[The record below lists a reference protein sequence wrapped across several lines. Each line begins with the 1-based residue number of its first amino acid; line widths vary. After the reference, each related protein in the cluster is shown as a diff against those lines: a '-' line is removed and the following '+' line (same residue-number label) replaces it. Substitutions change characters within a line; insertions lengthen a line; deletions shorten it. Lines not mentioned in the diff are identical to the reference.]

1 MRHLR
6 VATHRLRSLF
16 RAGRVDDEMQSELDL
31 HLEQLTREYVAEG
44 MSEADARDRARREF
58 GSIELWKEQCRDMR
72 RVSFARDAIRD
83 IAYACRLFGRSPAFT
98 ITAVLSLALGIGAN
112 TALFA
117 LVDAVL
123 LRMLP
128 VHAPAELVEVSRLGG
143 RTLSYPAYQEIRAR
157 NAVFTGVLLT
167 SAGRFGASLQIGGEN
182 AGDVHYSPVSGDY
195 FTALGLSPVLGR
207 ILTEDDLLAANVA
220 VISYDLWQRA
230 LASDPDALG
239 RSMRMGRSQYTIVGV
254 APKGFTGVLTG
265 QRIDVWVP
273 ITTVDRGTLRNR
285 DAFTFRL
292 LARRKPG
299 VALEQAQANMDGIAQ
314 QLSMEWKFEQP
325 LRIEVADGSGGLR
338 LLRRQFS
345 RPLWILMIVVGL
357 LLLIAT
363 VNVANLLLA
372 RAGARRREIAVRLS
386 IGASRWRLI
395 RQLLTESLVLG
406 GAGATLGLLLA
417 PAAAAWLV
425 RFLSSAVGTV
435 DMAIAI
441 DLRVLGFTFATSI
454 VVVALFGLAPALAAT
469 RLDLATM
476 LKGSPSAAGA
486 RDRRARP
493 GRLLVVGQVAI
504 SCVLV
509 ATAIL
514 FARSLLRLTVL
525 DAGFQR
531 QNTLLL
537 GLGISPDSK
546 MAELDT
552 VRLYDRVVERLS
564 RVPGVRSVAY
574 SSEWLFSGNTWTEP
588 VTTPSFTPVPGQER
602 EAVLLVVSPRFFETT
617 GTAVLRGRVFES
629 GDDERAPRVA
639 VVNETAA
646 RYYFG
651 QTDAVDR
658 TFELGDKAQ
667 GQTIRIVGVV
677 HDAKYRSLREPAPRM
692 IYLPALQVPAPV
704 GEANLAI
711 RTAGAPE
718 QMADLLWQEARKETA
733 ALRWRGV
740 TTQTQLVNGTIA
752 QDRMLAVLSGLVGLT
767 ALALAC
773 LGLFGLTAYDVSK
786 RTSEIGLRL
795 ALGAQPA
802 DVVRLVAGRSM
813 ALVVTGV
820 AIGLVGAST
829 LSRLL
834 ESLLFDVQG
843 ADALTLVLT
852 AAMLLVV
859 GLAAAFWPARRAARL
874 NPLTTLRTE

>member
-1 MRHLR
+1 MH
-6 VATHRLRSLF
+6 
-16 RAGRVDDEMQSELDL
+16 SELDL
-31 HLEQLTREYVAEG
+31 HLEQLTREYITEG

-58 GSIELWKEQCRDMR
+58 GSIDVWKEQCRDVR

-83 IAYACRLFGRSPAFT
+83 IAYAGRLFRKSPAFT
-98 ITAVLSLALGIGAN
+98 TTAVLSLALGIGAN
-112 TALFA
+112 TAIFT

-128 VHAPAELVEVSRLGG
+128 VLEPAELVEVGRLGG
-143 RTLSYPAYQEIRAR
+143 RTLSYPAYEEIRAR
-157 NAVFTGVLLT
+157 NGVFTGVLLT
-167 SAGRFGASLQIGGEN
+167 SAGRFGASLQIGGESV
-182 AGDVHYSPVSGDY
+182 GDVHYSPVSGDY
-195 FTALGLSPVLGR
+195 FAVLGLSPVLGR
-207 ILTEDDLLAANVA
+207 MITEDDLPAANVA
-220 VISYDLWQRA
+220 VIGYELWERR
-230 LASDPDALG
+230 LASDPNVLG
-239 RSMRMGRSQYTIVGV
+239 SSMRMGSSRYTIVGV
-254 APKGFTGVLTG
+254 APPGFTGVLTG

-273 ITTVDRGTLRNR
+273 ITTFDRGMLRNR

-299 VALEQAQANMDGIAQ
+299 VALEQAQANMDGMAR
-314 QLSMEWKFEQP
+314 QLSAEWNYERP
-325 LRIEVADGSGGLR
+325 MRIEVADGSGGLR
-338 LLRRQFS
+338 NLRRQFS

-406 GAGATLGLLLA
+406 GAGAALGLLLA

-425 RFLSSAVGTV
+425 RFLSSAVGTADIPV
-435 DMAIAI
+435 AI
-441 DLRVLGFTFATSI
+441 DLRVLGFTLATSL

-469 RLDLATM
+469 RLDLAAM
-476 LKGSPSAAGA
+476 VKGSRSATGIG
-486 RDRRARP
+486 DRRARP

-504 SCVLV
+504 SCVLL

-514 FARSLLRLTVL
+514 FARSLLLLTHL

-531 QNTLLL
+531 ENILLL
-537 GLGISPDSK
+537 GIGISPESRIS
-546 MAELDT
+546 EVER
-552 VRLYDRVVERLS
+552 VRLYDRVVERLA

-574 SSEWLFSGNTWTEP
+574 SSEWLFSGNAWTEP
-588 VTTPSFTPVPGQER
+588 VTTPSFTPVPGQDR
-602 EAVLLVVSPRFFETT
+602 QAVLLVVSPRFFETT
-617 GTAVLRGRVFES
+617 GTTVLRGRAFEPN
-629 GDDERAPRVA
+629 DDERAPRVA
-639 VVNETAA
+639 IINETAA

-658 TFELGDKAQ
+658 TFELGEKRE
-667 GQTIRIVGVV
+667 GRSLRIVGVV

-704 GEANLAI
+704 EGANLAI
-711 RTAGAPE
+711 RTESAPE
-718 QMADLLWQEARKETA
+718 PMADVLWQEARKEVA
-733 ALRWRGV
+733 DLRWRSV
-740 TTQTQLVNGTIA
+740 TTQTRLVNGTIA

-767 ALALAC
+767 AMALAC

-795 ALGAQPA
+795 ALGAHPV

-813 ALVVTGV
+813 ALVVAGV
-820 AIGLVGAST
+820 AVGLVGASA
-829 LSRLL
+829 LSELL
-834 ESLLFDVQG
+834 GSLLFGVSG
-843 ADALTLVLT
+843 TDALTLAAT
-852 AAMLLVV
+852 AVMLLLV
-859 GLAAAFWPARRAARL
+859 GLVASFWPARRAARL
-874 NPLTTLRTE
+874 NPLATLRTE